1 MKLIIKIFL
10 CIFTVSFV
18 LTTNAG
24 TLADV
29 KKKGFVQCG
38 VNSGVPGFAAADDA
52 GKMTGIDVDVCRAV
66 AAAVLGNADKVK
78 YTPLTAKERFTAL
91 SSGEIDLLS
100 RNTTHTLTRD
110 GSLGLDFTYYNY
122 IDGQGF
128 LVHKNIGVT
137 SAKQLDGA
145 SICVQSGTTT
155 ELNLADFFRTNG
167 MDYKPVN
174 YDTTVQTR
182 QGFERN
188 ACDALTSD
196 TSQLAAIR
204 SELKKPNSAVIL
216 PEIISKEPL
225 GPVVRQNDSEWRNV
239 VIWSLYAMINAE
251 EYGVTS
257 KNINKMKKSTNPNI
271 KRLLGVEGDMGK
283 KLNLPN
289 DWAYRIIK
297 QVGNYGEI
305 FERNVGKNSPLKLP
319 RGVNQLWSKGGIL
332 YAPPIR

>member
-1 MKLIIKIFL
+1 MKHIIKFFL
-10 CIFTVSFV
+10 GVFTVSFMF
-18 LTTNAG
+18 TANAG

-29 KKKGFVQCG
+29 KKKDYVRCG
-38 VNSGVPGFAAADDA
+38 VNGSVPGFSSPNDA

-78 YTPLTAKERFTAL
+78 YTSLTAKERFTAL

-128 LVHKNIGVT
+128 LVRKKIGVT
-137 SAKQLDGA
+137 SAKQLNGA
-145 SICVQSGTTT
+145 SICVQSGTTS

-174 YDTTVQTR
+174 YETSVQTR
-182 QGFERN
+182 EGFEGG

-204 SELKKPNSAVIL
+204 SELKKPDSSVIL

-225 GPVVRQNDSEWRNV
+225 GPVVRQNDSEWRNI

-271 KRLLGVEGDMGK
+271 KRLLSVEGDMGK
-283 KLNLPN
+283 KLNVPN

-297 QVGNYGEI
+297 QVGNYGEV